1 MFPMERPGLLNDLA
15 REMRGHPVNFD
26 DSSINKLLN
35 PDALDKHIHNTW
47 DKMLSKFMWFGNASA
62 SAEVVGFVMIFQL
75 AKALINIIIHGYT
88 LHTVYG
94 WSIRLL
100 GAFYGSITYLLVHL
114 RANDNNNNNNN
125 ERNNEPEP
133 MELIV
138 QVPDKQATS
147 EPAPHIYLVKAVAVE
162 NQRPFFN
169 VTT

>member
-1 MFPMERPGLLNDLA
+1 M
-15 REMRGHPVNFD
+15 
-26 DSSINKLLN
+26 
-35 PDALDKHIHNTW
+35 
-47 DKMLSKFMWFGNASA
+47 SKFMWFGNASA
-62 SAEVVGFVMIFQL
+62 GVVGIVMIFQL
-75 AKALINIIIHGYT
+75 AKAVINIIIHEYT

-100 GAFYGSITYLLVHL
+100 GALFGSITHLLVHL
-114 RANDNNNNNNN
+114 RANDNNHNNNNN

-138 QVPDKQATS
+138 QVPDKQPTP
-147 EPAPHIYLVKAVAVE
+147 EPAPHIYPVREIAAE